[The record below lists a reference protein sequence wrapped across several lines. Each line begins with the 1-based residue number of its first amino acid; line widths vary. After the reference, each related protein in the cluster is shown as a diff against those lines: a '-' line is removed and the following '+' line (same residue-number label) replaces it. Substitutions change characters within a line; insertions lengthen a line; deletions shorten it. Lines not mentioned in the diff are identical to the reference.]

1 MSQPA
6 RKPHEILT
14 ARLSELRLTRRA
26 VHQALVR
33 AGFEV
38 SESSVGHYFSGERQR
53 PRDMRLLKAICD
65 QLDLRID
72 EVLLDEPGKAAT
84 GTEEVALTEFRS
96 LSPAQQE
103 AVIAMMRAMKT

>member
-1 MSQPA
+1 
-6 RKPHEILT
+6 
-14 ARLSELRLTRRA
+14 
-26 VHQALVR
+26 
-33 AGFEV
+33 
-38 SESSVGHYFSGERQR
+38 
-53 PRDMRLLKAICD
+53 MRLLKAICD